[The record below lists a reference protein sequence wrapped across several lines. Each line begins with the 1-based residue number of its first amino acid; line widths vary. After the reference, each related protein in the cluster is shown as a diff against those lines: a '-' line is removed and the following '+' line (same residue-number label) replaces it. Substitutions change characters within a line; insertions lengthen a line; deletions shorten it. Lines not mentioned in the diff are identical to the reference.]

1 MFVNIHRNLKILI
14 IFNVRYILQKKK
26 NYENINVNFLNM
38 PFMYYYLGSKKY
50 ILGIV
55 VIFLICKILMHFE
68 K

>member
-1 MFVNIHRNLKILI
+1 MYVTFYK
-14 IFNVRYILQKKK
+14 KKK

-68 K
+68 NNK